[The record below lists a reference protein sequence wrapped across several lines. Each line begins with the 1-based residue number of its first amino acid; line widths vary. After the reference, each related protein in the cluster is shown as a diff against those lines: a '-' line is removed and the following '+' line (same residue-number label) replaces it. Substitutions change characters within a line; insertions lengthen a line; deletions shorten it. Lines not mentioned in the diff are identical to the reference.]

1 MLGFHLEGLI
11 ISILALLPNLL
22 FVVSPPK
29 NLPKGDIEKPH
40 VLFQLLEK
48 LGQGGIMAV
57 PLLFGL
63 SISGVT
69 GKIAL
74 AGMIITL
81 CFYYYCWFRY
91 FKRGNDF
98 RLLFTPVFGI
108 PIPMA
113 FSPVFY
119 FVFTALAMRSWT
131 MAAAVLSFA
140 IGHLVVS
147 KTTVTYFNNN
157 S

>member
-11 ISILALLPNLL
+11 ISILAVLPNLM
-22 FVVSPPK
+22 FVVFPPN
-29 NLPKGDIEKPH
+29 NLPKGNIEKPH
-40 VLFQLLEK
+40 MLFQLLEK
-48 LGQGGIMAV
+48 LGQGGIMAI

-63 SISGVT
+63 SFSGVT

-74 AGMIITL
+74 VGMIITL

-91 FKRGNDF
+91 FKCGNDF
-98 RLLFTPVFGI
+98 RLLFTPIFGI

-113 FSPVFY
+113 FSPIMY
-119 FVFTALAMRSWT
+119 FAFTALAMRSLT
-131 MAAAVLSFA
+131 MTIAVLSFA
-140 IGHLVVS
+140 LGHLVVS
-147 KTTVTYFNNN
+147 KTTAAYVKNN

>member
-1 MLGFHLEGLI
+1 MIGFHLEGFI
-11 ISILALLPNLL
+11 VSILALLPNLL
-22 FVVSPPK
+22 FVVFPPK
-29 NLPKGDIEKPH
+29 NLPKGNIDKPL

-48 LGQGGIMAV
+48 LGQGGIMAI

-63 SISGVT
+63 SFSGVT

-74 AGMIITL
+74 AGMIVTL
-81 CFYYYCWFRY
+81 GFYYYCWFRY
-91 FKRGNDF
+91 FKSGNEF
-98 RLLFTPVFGI
+98 RLLFTPAFGI

-113 FSPVFY
+113 FSPILY
-119 FVFTALAMRSWT
+119 FTFTALAMRSWT
-131 MAAAVLSFA
+131 MAAAVLSLA

-147 KTTVTYFNNN
+147 KTTATYINNN